1 MAVDP
6 TSEWNGTFQGLAY
19 FEDHN
24 DREYIRS
31 SFRDPF
37 AEELP
42 TVLLSRSRGRA
53 EEALEHGARLLFKS
67 GGDSLLFPRGG
78 VTLGRVGGKWE
89 ARQVS
94 RRDCPPAPPETTAG
108 AAHCL
113 SGAWRRA
120 TRLSP
125 PNRRS
130 PARRPPPSGPRAL
143 AQPGGRFLLARTG
156 DQRNCICI
164 QIRNIHF
171 YCLFGDLFKP
181 TGKCS
186 AQKPPHDNSRIRGLS
201 KSTKTTFSGNKN
213 QKIIPMKHGIKN
225 PTNAPKMTAMK
236 L

>member
-1 MAVDP
+1 MAIDS

-19 FEDHN
+19 FEEDHN

-31 SFRDPF
+31 SFKDPF
-37 AEELP
+37 GEEFP

-67 GGDSLLFPRGG
+67 
-78 VTLGRVGGKWE
+78 GGKWE

-143 AQPGGRFLLARTG
+143 AQPGGRFLLVRTG

-164 QIRNIHF
+164 QIRKIHF
-171 YCLFGDLFKP
+171 Y
-181 TGKCS
+181 
-186 AQKPPHDNSRIRGLS
+186 LS
-201 KSTKTTFSGNKN
+201 VWRSF
-213 QKIIPMKHGIKN
+213 
-225 PTNAPKMTAMK
+225 
-236 L
+236 